1 MLVAA
6 AIVALYD
13 VVVPRLMPDG
23 GHSADV
29 QQENVIHAQSYLYP
43 RAAVDTVVV
52 GSSKLARLDF
62 SEKSGIFNLAISG
75 QGARTGLEL
84 VLRSPARP
92 RRVVIEVGDTLLREP
107 DAAFLSGLFNP
118 VNDRLR
124 RWIPVLRDTYQPGA
138 ILNELAKRLGPKSK
152 PVDQP
157 MTPDLYQKVLQAAID
172 KHTVA
177 PAPEVLARIMTSLQR
192 QLAALRARGAAVYF
206 FEPPEEP
213 QVWNSPQSTRIR
225 QEVERLFP
233 DVPRFPAFPL
243 SGPGSYRTTD
253 GIHLDVASAKR
264 FGAALEAWLAT
275 QP

>member
-1 MLVAA
+1 VLVAA

-43 RAAVDTVVV
+43 RAAIDTVVV

-107 DAAFLSGLFNP
+107 DATFLSGLFNP

-138 ILNELAKRLGPKSK
+138 ILDELAKRLGPKSK
-152 PVDQP
+152 PVDAP
-157 MTPDLYQKVLQAAID
+157 MTPDLYQKVLQTAID

-213 QVWNSPQSTRIR
+213 PIWNSPQSTRIR

-243 SGPGSYRTTD
+243 SGPASYRTTD
-253 GIHLDVASAKR
+253 GIHLDVASANR
-264 FGAALEAWLAT
+264 FGAAIEAWLAT